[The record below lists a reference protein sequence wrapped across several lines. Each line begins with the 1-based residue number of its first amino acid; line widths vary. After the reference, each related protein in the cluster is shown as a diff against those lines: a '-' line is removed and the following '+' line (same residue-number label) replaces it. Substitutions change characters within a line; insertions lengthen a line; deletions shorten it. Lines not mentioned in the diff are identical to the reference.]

1 MINNERSPE
10 LKSPVKPF
18 HLLQRDLP
26 QMATGGEIW
35 VHPSIYHHHI
45 SCTHGVQ
52 LTERRGHTLDKLP
65 VRGRAT
71 PHSHLQTAEFAISLI
86 HADRTWASRRKSTQ
100 TRQECAD
107 STHKRPKAW
116 GWNKWFPIIKLV
128 LPQKEKRSDF
138 GSWSK
143 TQLVNTPT
151 KGVLGF
157 TNYIFL
163 TSSSFPTIN
172 STLDAVER
180 SGGTVGIFFYLHVIV
195 VLLLFDCIIVGG
207 SHANSTKSGEM

>member
-18 HLLQRDLP
+18 HLLQRDVP

-35 VHPSIYHHHI
+35 VHPSIYHHHR

-71 PHSHLQTAEFAISLI
+71 LHSHLQTAEFAISLI

-100 TRQECAD
+100 TRQEQQD

-128 LPQKEKRSDF
+128 LPQKEREVILAVGQKP
-138 GSWSK
+138 SWSTRQVK
-143 TQLVNTPT
+143 ESWDSQITFSSHRHHFQL
-151 KGVLGF
+151 
-157 TNYIFL
+157 
-163 TSSSFPTIN
+163 
-172 STLDAVER
+172 
-180 SGGTVGIFFYLHVIV
+180 
-195 VLLLFDCIIVGG
+195 
-207 SHANSTKSGEM
+207 